1 MPSLF
6 FWSLDKLANDPMSA
20 SSGNCTIWWSK
31 ETTDC
36 DLLSAPH
43 SVTPSWKES
52 HSLLLLPS
60 PEKKK
65 FIYFR
70 KFRLGFICLL
80 RVHVG
85 FWSDGLSPAGEQTK
99 QPGPSQQVV
108 RIQGTQ
114 TITLASLPE
123 VFPSKRLRGF
133 TTQEGDLCCKPA
145 ESHHQEGKGGPHWFG
160 VMQAK
165 KQSKIRSQLCSITL
179 SSSVSCVHTTGWG
192 QQASWGIET
201 SIALDISQ
209 TRFIS
214 HGLGSHSEL
223 FAGPLGKYYR
233 QTQELKL

>member
-1 MPSLF
+1 MTPCQPAVGTVPYDGQKKRLTVICWVHHTVSLPLEK
-6 FWSLDKLANDPMSA
+6 SP
-20 SSGNCTIWWSK
+20 TP
-31 ETTDC
+31 
-36 DLLSAPH
+36 LSCYH
-43 SVTPSWKES
+43 LQK
-52 HSLLLLPS
+52 
-60 PEKKK
+60 KKK

-223 FAGPLGKYYR
+223 FAGPLSKYYR
-233 QTQELKL
+233 QTQEFKL